1 MPNIPQ
7 MVGDAKAK
15 WFVAG
20 TVKRRWFVAAVAFAA
35 GFIVRS
41 FL

>member
-1 MPNIPQ
+1 MPNLPQ
-7 MVGDAKAK
+7 IVSDAKAK
-15 WFVAG
+15 WSVAG